1 MDARRSGAQPLGRD
15 RRLCFDHRMTTGRRA
30 LVLGGGGVT
39 GVAWEIGLLHGL
51 AELGV
56 DLSAADLF
64 VGTSAGSVVAAQI
77 TRGTPL
83 AQMYARE
90 LADTSGDRN
99 AVLGSGV
106 IMRFVVSSVYPGDR
120 RRGRAWL
127 GRAALRARTV
137 PESERRAAIRAR
149 VPSDDWPQTPLR
161 IPAVAAATGEVVVFD
176 KDSGVSLIDAV
187 AASCAVPLVWPPMT
201 VGGVRYVDGG
211 VRSIANVDL
220 ARGYGRVVVVA
231 PSTAA
236 VRRSDRPA
244 AQAVALGPDV
254 RSAVVSP
261 SRAAVTAIGRNPLSP
276 DRRAGAAEAGR
287 AQAAEVA
294 ERVRRAWD

>member
-1 MDARRSGAQPLGRD
+1 
-15 RRLCFDHRMTTGRRA
+15 MTTGGRA

-39 GVAWEIGLLHGL
+39 GVAWEIGLLYGL

-56 DLSAADLF
+56 DLSGADLF

-77 TRGTPL
+77 TGGTPL
-83 AQMYARE
+83 GELFARE

-99 AVLGSGV
+99 AAIGSGV
-106 IMRFVVSSVYPGDR
+106 LLRFVASSILPGDR

-137 PESERRAAIRAR
+137 PESERRDAIRAR
-149 VPSDDWPQTPLR
+149 VPGDDWPATLLR
-161 IPAVAAATGEVVVFD
+161 VPAVVAATGEVVVFD
-176 KDSGVSLIDAV
+176 RTSGVSLLDAV

-201 VGGVRYVDGG
+201 VNGVRYIDGG

-220 ARGYGRVVVVA
+220 ARGYGRVVVIA
-231 PSTAA
+231 PATAA
-236 VRRSDRPA
+236 VRRADRPA
-244 AQAVALGPDV
+244 AQAAALGPDV

-261 SRAAVTAIGRNPLSP
+261 SRDALTAIGRNPLSP
-276 DRRAGAAEAGR
+276 DRRADAAEAGR
-287 AQAAEVA
+287 KQAAEVA
-294 ERVRRAWD
+294 ERVGRAWR